1 VGLSTGV
8 TPTISPAGKLVLVV
22 LMFVGRVGPAA
33 LVAAMISAAG
43 RRTQAYRFGRE
54 DVMIG

>member
-1 VGLSTGV
+1 
-8 TPTISPAGKLVLVV
+8 
-22 LMFVGRVGPAA
+22 MFVGRVGPAA
-33 LVAAMISAAG
+33 LVASMISAAS